1 MVMAGS
7 WLERLL
13 GRGGAAA
20 DDKLREAAEAGDWD
34 TVLAQARRI
43 LRRRSQDVA
52 LLSLAARARLERWDE
67 DDPEA
72 ALTEAVGWLE
82 QALEQSAD
90 DRDALY
96 LRGLAAYYAEQR
108 AEAEA
113 CWRRALTAHGA
124 DPEVR
129 EALVK
134 LWVDSGQLPEWGVPV
149 VEATLLDGDG

>member
-1 MVMAGS
+1 MAGT

-20 DDKLREAAEAGDWD
+20 DDKLREAAEAGDWEA
-34 TVLAQARRI
+34 VLAQARRV
-43 LRRRSQDVA
+43 LRRRGQELG
-52 LLSLAARARLERWDE
+52 LLTLAARARLELLDE
-67 DDPEA
+67 QDPEPG
-72 ALTEAVGWLE
+72 LTEAVGWLE
-82 QALEQSAD
+82 QALEQSPD
-90 DRDALY
+90 DREALY

-113 CWRRALTAHGA
+113 CWRRALAAHAA
-124 DPEVR
+124 DSELR

-134 LWVDSGQLPEWGVPV
+134 LWVESGQLPEWGVPV